1 MLFLVVVMV
10 YILSVAVILLATTSS
25 INTVI
30 TCRIVTGRAGLGIY
44 ITTIIFVFDILVD
57 GIVYTGIFL

>member
-1 MLFLVVVMV
+1 MV

-30 TCRIVTGRAGLGIY
+30 TCSIVTGRSVLGIY

>member
-1 MLFLVVVMV
+1 MV
-10 YILSVAVILLATTSS
+10 YILSVDVILLATTSS

-30 TCRIVTGRAGLGIY
+30 TCSIVTGREVLGIY
-44 ITTIIFVFDILVD
+44 ITTIIIVFDILVD